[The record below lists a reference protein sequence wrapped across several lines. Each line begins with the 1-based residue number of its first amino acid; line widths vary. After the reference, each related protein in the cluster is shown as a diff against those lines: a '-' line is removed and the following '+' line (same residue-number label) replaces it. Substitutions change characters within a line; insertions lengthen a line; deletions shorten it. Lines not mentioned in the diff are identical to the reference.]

1 MIGTVYLLHLEPGLP
16 VTGSRVARHY
26 LGWTAGEDVQQRL
39 DQHLAGRGSPLVAA
53 VIAAG
58 GTATL
63 VRTWPRVDR
72 HFERRL
78 KRRHEAPRLC
88 PHCVAA
94 GHTNGRGPLLTDR
107 RPAPAEDDSAG
118 AGTAPRH
125 RRRVSRRSVLC
136 RRRRAHR
143 APQDAFPS
151 DPPCTLIGVGIKR
164 PRTVGSGRGLTP
176 RR

>member
-118 AGTAPRH
+118 AGRPRATAARA
-125 RRRVSRRSVLC
+125 SRRSVLC

-143 APQDAFPS
+143 APFAAA
-151 DPPCTLIGVGIKR
+151 GA
-164 PRTVGSGRGLTP
+164 
-176 RR
+176 